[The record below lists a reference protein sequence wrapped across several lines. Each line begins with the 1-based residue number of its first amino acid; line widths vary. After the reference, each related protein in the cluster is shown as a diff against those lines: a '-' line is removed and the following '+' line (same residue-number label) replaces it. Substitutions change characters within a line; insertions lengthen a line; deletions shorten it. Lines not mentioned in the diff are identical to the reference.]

1 MVLKNK
7 KLQRFSFLLAAFLS
21 IALATFFVL
30 KALDEKIVFFYTPS
44 KLFEKEEDKLQYI
57 RVGGLVKEKSIN
69 FSDDGLKVNFMIT
82 DNKKAVNVMF
92 EGILPDLF
100 RENQGVIAEG
110 YLKNEVFIADTIL
123 AKHDENYMPREV
135 AKSLKSKGVWR
146 GDN

>member
-7 KLQRFSFLLAAFLS
+7 KLKRFSFLLVAFLS
-21 IALATFFVL
+21 IVLATFFVL

-44 KLFEKEEDKLQYI
+44 KLFEKEEDKMQYI

-82 DNKKAVNVMF
+82 DNKKTVNVIF

-100 RENQGVIAEG
+100 AENAGVVVRGRLNKDGSFDA
-110 YLKNEVFIADTIL
+110 LEVL
-123 AKHDENYMPREV
+123 AKHDENYMPPEI
-135 AKSLKSKGVWR
+135 ANLLSEEE
-146 GDN
+146 

>member
-7 KLQRFSFLLAAFLS
+7 KLKRFSFLLVALLS
-21 IALATFFVL
+21 IVLATFFVL

-44 KLFEKEEDKLQYI
+44 KLFEKEEDKMQYI

-82 DNKKAVNVMF
+82 DNKKTVNVIF

-100 RENQGVIAEG
+100 RENQGVVAEG
-110 YLKNEVFIADTIL
+110 RFNKEKKIFFAEKVL
-123 AKHDENYMPREV
+123 AKHDENYMPPEIHK
-135 AKSLKSKGVWR
+135 ALEEEK
-146 GDN
+146 

>member
-7 KLQRFSFLLAAFLS
+7 KLKRFSFLLVALLS
-21 IALATFFVL
+21 IVLATFFVL

-44 KLFEKEEDKLQYI
+44 KLFEKEEDKMQYI

-82 DNKKAVNVMF
+82 DNKKTVNVMF

-100 RENQGVIAEG
+100 RENQGVVAEG
-110 YLKNEVFIADTIL
+110 RFNKEKKIFLAEKVL
-123 AKHDENYMPREV
+123 AKHDENYMPPEIHK
-135 AKSLKSKGVWR
+135 ALEEKK
-146 GDN
+146 

>member
-7 KLQRFSFLLAAFLS
+7 KLKRFSFVLVAFLS

-44 KLFEKEEDKLQYI
+44 KLFEKEEDKMQYI

-110 YLKNEVFIADTIL
+110 RFNKEKKIFLAEKVL
-123 AKHDENYMPREV
+123 AKHDENYMPPEIHK
-135 AKSLKSKGVWR
+135 ALEEEK
-146 GDN
+146 

>member
-7 KLQRFSFLLAAFLS
+7 KLKRFSFLLIAFLS

-44 KLFEKEEDKLQYI
+44 KLFEKEEDKMQYI

-82 DNKKAVNVMF
+82 DNKKTVNVMF

-100 RENQGVIAEG
+100 RENQGVVAEG
-110 YLKNEVFIADTIL
+110 RFDKEKKIFL
-123 AKHDENYMPREV
+123 A
-135 AKSLKSKGVWR
+135 
-146 GDN
+146 

>member
-7 KLQRFSFLLAAFLS
+7 KLKGFSFLLAAFLS

-44 KLFEKEEDKLQYI
+44 KLFEKEEDKMQYI
-57 RVGGLVKEKSIN
+57 RVGGLVKEKSIY

-82 DNKKAVNVMF
+82 DNKKTVNVIF

-100 RENQGVIAEG
+100 RENQGVVAEG
-110 YLKNEVFIADTIL
+110 RFNKEKKIFLAEKVL
-123 AKHDENYMPREV
+123 AKHDENYMPPEIHK
-135 AKSLKSKGVWR
+135 ALEEEK
-146 GDN
+146 

>member
-7 KLQRFSFLLAAFLS
+7 KLKRFSFLLAGILS
-21 IALATFFVL
+21 VALATFFVL

-44 KLFEKEEDKLQYI
+44 KLFEKEEDKMQYI

-82 DNKKAVNVMF
+82 DNKKTVNVMF

-100 RENQGVIAEG
+100 RENQGVVAEG
-110 YLKNEVFIADTIL
+110 RFNKEKKIFFAEKVL
-123 AKHDENYMPREV
+123 AKHDENYMPPEIHK
-135 AKSLKSKGVWR
+135 ALEEEK
-146 GDN
+146 

>member
-7 KLQRFSFLLAAFLS
+7 KLKRFSFLLSGFLS
-21 IALATFFVL
+21 IVLATFFVL

-44 KLFEKEEDKLQYI
+44 KLFEKEEDKMQYI

-82 DNKKAVNVMF
+82 DNKKTVNVMF

-100 RENQGVIAEG
+100 RENQGVVAEG
-110 YLKNEVFIADTIL
+110 RFNKEKKIFLAEKVL
-123 AKHDENYMPREV
+123 AKHDENYMPPEIHK
-135 AKSLKSKGVWR
+135 ALEEEK
-146 GDN
+146 

>member
-7 KLQRFSFLLAAFLS
+7 KLKRFSFLLVALLS
-21 IALATFFVL
+21 IVLATFFVL

-44 KLFEKEEDKLQYI
+44 KLFEKEEDKMQYI

-82 DNKKAVNVMF
+82 DNKKTVNVMF

-100 RENQGVIAEG
+100 RENQGVVAEGRFNKEKKIFIAE
-110 YLKNEVFIADTIL
+110 KVL
-123 AKHDENYMPREV
+123 AKHDENYMPPEIHK
-135 AKSLKSKGVWR
+135 ALEEEK
-146 GDN
+146 

>member
-7 KLQRFSFLLAAFLS
+7 KLKRFSFLLVAFLS

-44 KLFEKEEDKLQYI
+44 KLFEKEEDKMQYI

-82 DNKKAVNVMF
+82 DNKKTVNVMF

-100 RENQGVIAEG
+100 RENQGVVAEG
-110 YLKNEVFIADTIL
+110 TFNKEKKIFLAEKVL
-123 AKHDENYMPREV
+123 AKHDENYMPPEIHK
-135 AKSLKSKGVWR
+135 ALEEEK
-146 GDN
+146 

>member
-7 KLQRFSFLLAAFLS
+7 KLKRFSFLLVAFLS

-44 KLFEKEEDKLQYI
+44 KLFEKEEDKMQYI

-82 DNKKAVNVMF
+82 DNKKTVNVMF

-100 RENQGVIAEG
+100 RENQGVVAEG
-110 YLKNEVFIADTIL
+110 RFNKEKKIFLAEKVL
-123 AKHDENYMPREV
+123 AKHYENYMPPEIHK
-135 AKSLKSKGVWR
+135 ALEEEK
-146 GDN
+146 

>member
-7 KLQRFSFLLAAFLS
+7 KLKRFSFLLSGFLS
-21 IALATFFVL
+21 IVLATFFVL

-44 KLFEKEEDKLQYI
+44 KLFEKEEDKMQYI

-82 DNKKAVNVMF
+82 DNKKTVNVMF

-100 RENQGVIAEG
+100 RENQGVVAEG
-110 YLKNEVFIADTIL
+110 RFNKEKKIFLAEKVL
-123 AKHDENYMPREV
+123 AKHDENYMPPEIHK
-135 AKSLKSKGVWR
+135 ALQEEK
-146 GDN
+146 

>member
-7 KLQRFSFLLAAFLS
+7 KLKRFSFLLSAFFS

-44 KLFEKEEDKLQYI
+44 KLFEKEEGKMQYI

-82 DNKKAVNVMF
+82 DNKKTVNVMF

-100 RENQGVIAEG
+100 RENQGVVAEG
-110 YLKNEVFIADTIL
+110 RFNKEKKIFLAEKVL
-123 AKHDENYMPREV
+123 AKHDENYMPPEIHK
-135 AKSLKSKGVWR
+135 ALEEEK
-146 GDN
+146 

>member
-7 KLQRFSFLLAAFLS
+7 KLKRFSFLLLAFFS

-44 KLFEKEEDKLQYI
+44 KLFEKEENKMQYI

-82 DNKKAVNVMF
+82 DNKKTVNVMF

-100 RENQGVIAEG
+100 RENQGVVAEG
-110 YLKNEVFIADTIL
+110 RFNKEKKIFLAEKVL
-123 AKHDENYMPREV
+123 AKHDENYMPPEIHK
-135 AKSLKSKGVWR
+135 ALEEGK
-146 GDN
+146 

>member
-7 KLQRFSFLLAAFLS
+7 KLKRFSFLLSAFLS

-44 KLFEKEEDKLQYI
+44 KLFEKEEDKMQYI

-69 FSDDGLKVNFMIT
+69 FSDDGLKVNFVIT
-82 DNKKAVNVMF
+82 DNKKTVNVMF

-100 RENQGVIAEG
+100 RESQGVVAEG
-110 YLKNEVFIADTIL
+110 RFNKENKIFLAEKVL
-123 AKHDENYMPREV
+123 AKHDENYMPPEINK
-135 AKSLKSKGVWR
+135 ALEEEK
-146 GDN
+146 

>member
-7 KLQRFSFLLAAFLS
+7 KLKRFSFLLVAFFS

-44 KLFEKEEDKLQYI
+44 KLFEKEEDIMQYI

-82 DNKKAVNVMF
+82 DNKKTVNVMF

-100 RENQGVIAEG
+100 RENQGVVAEG
-110 YLKNEVFIADTIL
+110 RFNKEKKIFLAEKVL
-123 AKHDENYMPREV
+123 AKHDENYMPPEIHK
-135 AKSLKSKGVWR
+135 ALEEEK
-146 GDN
+146 

>member
-7 KLQRFSFLLAAFLS
+7 KLKRFSFLLTGFLS

-44 KLFEKEEDKLQYI
+44 KLFEKEEDKMQYI

-82 DNKKAVNVMF
+82 DNKKTVNVMF

-100 RENQGVIAEG
+100 RENQGVVAEG
-110 YLKNEVFIADTIL
+110 RFNKEKKIFLAEKVL
-123 AKHDENYMPREV
+123 AKHDENYMPPEIHK
-135 AKSLKSKGVWR
+135 ALEEEK
-146 GDN
+146 

>member
-7 KLQRFSFLLAAFLS
+7 KLKRFSFVLSAFLS

-44 KLFEKEEDKLQYI
+44 KLFEKEEDKMQYI

-82 DNKKAVNVMF
+82 DNKKTVNVMF

-100 RENQGVIAEG
+100 RENQGVVAEG
-110 YLKNEVFIADTIL
+110 RFNKENKIFLAEKVL
-123 AKHDENYMPREV
+123 AKHDENYMPPEINK
-135 AKSLKSKGVWR
+135 ALEEEK
-146 GDN
+146 

>member
-7 KLQRFSFLLAAFLS
+7 KLKRFSFLLVAFFS

-44 KLFEKEEDKLQYI
+44 KLFEKEEDKMQYI

-82 DNKKAVNVMF
+82 DNKKNVNVMF

-100 RENQGVIAEG
+100 RENQGVVAEG
-110 YLKNEVFIADTIL
+110 RFNKEKKIFLAEKVL
-123 AKHDENYMPREV
+123 AKHDENYMPPEIHK
-135 AKSLKSKGVWR
+135 ALEEEK
-146 GDN
+146 

>member
-7 KLQRFSFLLAAFLS
+7 KLKRFSFLLVAFLS

-30 KALDEKIVFFYTPS
+30 KALDEKIVFFYTPT
-44 KLFEKEEDKLQYI
+44 KLFEKEEDKMQYI

-82 DNKKAVNVMF
+82 DNKKNVNVMF

-100 RENQGVIAEG
+100 RENQGVVAEG
-110 YLKNEVFIADTIL
+110 RFNKEKKIFLAEKVL
-123 AKHDENYMPREV
+123 AKHDENYMPPEIHK
-135 AKSLKSKGVWR
+135 ALEEEK
-146 GDN
+146 

>member
-7 KLQRFSFLLAAFLS
+7 KLKRFSFLLAGILS
-21 IALATFFVL
+21 VALATFFVL

-44 KLFEKEEDKLQYI
+44 KLFEKEEDKMQYI

-82 DNKKAVNVMF
+82 DKKKTVNVIF

-100 RENQGVIAEG
+100 RENQGVVAEG
-110 YLKNEVFIADTIL
+110 MFNKEKKIFLAEKVL
-123 AKHDENYMPREV
+123 AKHDEKYMPPEIHK
-135 AKSLKSKGVWR
+135 ALEEEK
-146 GDN
+146 

>member
-7 KLQRFSFLLAAFLS
+7 KLKRFSFLLVALLS
-21 IALATFFVL
+21 IVLATFFVL

-44 KLFEKEEDKLQYI
+44 KLFEKEEDKMQYI

-82 DNKKAVNVMF
+82 DNKKTVNVMF

-100 RENQGVIAEG
+100 RENQGVVAEG
-110 YLKNEVFIADTIL
+110 RFNKEKKIFLAEKVL
-123 AKHDENYMPREV
+123 AKHDENYMPPEIHK
-135 AKSLKSKGVWR
+135 ALEEEK
-146 GDN
+146 

>member
-7 KLQRFSFLLAAFLS
+7 KLKRFSFLLLGFLS
-21 IALATFFVL
+21 IVLATFFVL

-44 KLFEKEEDKLQYI
+44 KLFEKEEEKMQYI

-82 DNKKAVNVMF
+82 DNKKTVNVVF

-100 RENQGVIAEG
+100 RENQGVVAEG
-110 YLKNEVFIADTIL
+110 RFNKEKKIFLAEKVL
-123 AKHDENYMPREV
+123 AKHDENYMPPEIHK
-135 AKSLKSKGVWR
+135 ALEEEK
-146 GDN
+146 

>member
-7 KLQRFSFLLAAFLS
+7 KLKRFSFLLPVFLS

-44 KLFEKEEDKLQYI
+44 KLFEKEEDKMQYI

-82 DNKKAVNVMF
+82 DNKKTVNVMF

-100 RENQGVIAEG
+100 RENQGVVAEG
-110 YLKNEVFIADTIL
+110 RFNKEKKIFLAEKVL
-123 AKHDENYMPREV
+123 AKHDENYMPPEIHK
-135 AKSLKSKGVWR
+135 ALEEEK
-146 GDN
+146 

>member
-7 KLQRFSFLLAAFLS
+7 RLKRFSFLLAAFLS

-44 KLFEKEEDKLQYI
+44 KLFEKEEHKLQYI
-57 RVGGLVKEKSIN
+57 RVGGLVKEKSIH

-82 DNKKAVNVMF
+82 DNKKTVNVMF

-100 RENQGVIAEG
+100 RENQGVVAEG
-110 YLKNEVFIADTIL
+110 RFNKEKKNIF
-123 AKHDENYMPREV
+123 
-135 AKSLKSKGVWR
+135 G
-146 GDN
+146 